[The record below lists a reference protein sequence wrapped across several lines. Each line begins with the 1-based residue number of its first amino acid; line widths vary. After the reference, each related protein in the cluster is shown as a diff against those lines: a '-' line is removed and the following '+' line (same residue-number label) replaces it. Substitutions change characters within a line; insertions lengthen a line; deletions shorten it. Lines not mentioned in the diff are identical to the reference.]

1 MSYACRNLKSSER
14 KELAKWL
21 KLQNL
26 SLDGRMRRDLTDVV
40 PVARIFQRFHS
51 KLVNMHLYTHRNGAD
66 MKLQNWKTFNQR
78 VLVKLGLGHN
88 RLGLDQLAKGQV
100 GAIESLLYDLMSMGR
115 SKRPNAKFF
124 NQRSQKQRYAISTV
138 QMSKK
143 HSQSNNS
150 LTHVPQLARI
160 VLRSPSVQC
169 VDVERVIR
177 GRVIN
182 VPQKLVAH
190 QDYLDALQELRE
202 KDACINSIR
211 HKSQYLESL
220 IKVKD
225 ERIDDLMKQ
234 LEHIQ
239 QQQHQ

>member
-1 MSYACRNLKSSER
+1 MSYACRKLKSSER

-26 SLDGRMRRDLTDVV
+26 KLDRRMRQDLTDVV
-40 PVARIFQRFHS
+40 PVARIFQRFHI
-51 KLVNMHLYTHRNGAD
+51 KLVNMHFYTHRIGAD
-66 MKLQNWKTFNQR
+66 MKLQNWMTFNQR
-78 VLVKLGLGHN
+78 VLIKLGLGHN

-115 SKRPNAKFF
+115 STPPNAKFF
-124 NQRSQKQRYAISTV
+124 NQHSQKQKYAISTV
-138 QMSKK
+138 RITKK
-143 HSQSNNS
+143 HS

-160 VLRSPSVQC
+160 VLRSPSVLC
-169 VDVERVIR
+169 ADVKRFIR

-182 VPQKLVAH
+182 VPEKLVAY

-211 HKSQYLESL
+211 HKTQYLESL

-234 LEHIQ
+234 LEQLLQ
-239 QQQHQ
+239 QQQQDQ